1 MSTTYT
7 LTAILL
13 MALVTYIPR
22 MLPVTIFQKKIK
34 SKFVQSF
41 LKYVPYAVLSALT
54 IPDILYSTNSF
65 PTAGIGLA
73 VALLL
78 SYLERN
84 LVIVASGA
92 ILAVYV
98 SSLFL

>member
-7 LTAILL
+7 LTAIFL

-34 SKFVQSF
+34 STFVQSF

-54 IPDILYSTNSF
+54 IPDILYSTGSF
-65 PTAGIGLA
+65 STAGVGL
-73 VALLL
+73 VAALIL
-78 SYLERN
+78 SYLEKN

-92 ILAVYV
+92 ILAVYAA
-98 SSLFL
+98 SLFF